1 MAAEK
6 SLIMNVSK
14 DEMDTIDEI
23 LQSRQPGSP
32 LNKKPL
38 KLPSS
43 SRTFTSVPLRITVPL
58 NVSLEA
64 VGALCELSTDP
75 GPNQSVTE
83 CVESDDENN
92 VEGVSYISKNL
103 EDLISVEHNYA
114 TNYFVKIKSNVNENA
129 INIEK
134 ERNSIS
140 EPTSNEQILNE
151 EIEISNT
158 STTKRRSKR
167 QIEKLER
174 EHGEKENTTVEKLLD
189 NNCSQMKM
197 VKINEVFDE
206 KETESRKNE
215 INSNSDVL
223 PIKFSEYSIYNSY
236 SEFKKRHLKNID
248 SSENKES
255 KEYKDL
261 SNVTSN
267 TSEEIQDA
275 FNNIKNKKDSLT
287 ELEELHDIE
296 LPEHEP
302 KSKYSRKTKLCK
314 SNDVEQNKK
323 INSPTEE
330 EHVVMLKQKKTT
342 ENSMEYNM
350 KKTKKCSKKKCLVMN
365 KVYDESESKLKSTNT
380 KKKLFTSHSFEKN
393 ATHLEHTQFA
403 ETLHITKRKKCMS
416 FSEDLFSD
424 VKPEAVPKRLRLSTD
439 SRDMIQKNTSSP
451 LTSPTMLNV
460 KPLKKKILKCES
472 LHLTVNEDEPPLFSK
487 PDVMKKVDDTSS
499 KKDEKEIDSNSLNQA
514 EEAKNLKVDDIPAM
528 KNDTK
533 EKQEVKNKTFPN
545 DKQEE
550 KEKQEVKNKTFPNDK
565 QEEKEKQEVKNKTF
579 PNDKLEEKEK
589 QEVKNKILPNDKQ
602 GKEKQE
608 VRNKTLP
615 NDKQEEKE
623 KLMLKVKQGD
633 KEKHALKVRQ
643 EEEKQYLKTR
653 LKVKVECQPEEN
665 HIEDGQFETIFT
677 GNQESVDPNNS
688 SNNFQDTEQGESQQT
703 KCEST
708 CPNDSIRSH
717 NIFSN
722 IEALFEAVKYNE
734 SLLDSISTSVPSE
747 KKDINENYNTENTL
761 NQDCMND
768 SLKAVTDTE
777 SDNRTAEATQKPER
791 KSRRIIKKKEFFGDS
806 SASSD
811 NKRTGVNRKKS
822 KIDKGTRAG
831 TALKNKI
838 SNIKKE
844 EDLSGSN
851 RYLGFDGNA
860 YSDTSE
866 EDDPNKLWC
875 ICRRPHNS
883 RHPERRMSLGF
894 YKMKFHSWVDLTREG
909 SESID
914 HELKAEKV
922 RVLSYLDWLD
932 SQFQKNDTIQLMVLL
947 FEFWKLYWRQID
959 ASDMGLFLV
968 KLK

>member
-1 MAAEK
+1 MHTWLIRRNTTTELRAFSIMAAEK

-14 DEMDTIDEI
+14 DEMDTIDKI

-32 LNKKPL
+32 LNKKLL
-38 KLPSS
+38 KMPSS
-43 SRTFTSVPLRITVPL
+43 SRTFNSVPLQITVPL

-64 VGALCELSTDP
+64 VGALRDLRTDP

-92 VEGVSYISKNL
+92 VEEVSYISKNL

-134 ERNSIS
+134 EGNSIS
-140 EPTSNEQILNE
+140 EPASNEQILNE
-151 EIEISNT
+151 EIEILNI

-167 QIEKLER
+167 QIDKLER
-174 EHGEKENTTVEKLLD
+174 EHIEKENTTVENLLD
-189 NNCSQMKM
+189 NNCSQMKI

-223 PIKFSEYSIYNSY
+223 PIKFSKYSIYNSY
-236 SEFKKRHLKNID
+236 SEFKKRHLRNID

-261 SNVTSN
+261 SYLTSN
-267 TSEEIQDA
+267 ANEEIQDA
-275 FNNIKNKKDSLT
+275 FNNIKNEKDSLT
-287 ELEELHDIE
+287 ELEELHDIK

-314 SNDVEQNKK
+314 SNDVEQNKN

-342 ENSMEYNM
+342 ENSTECNM
-350 KKTKKCSKKKCLVMN
+350 KKTKKCSKKKCLAMN
-365 KVYDESESKLKSTNT
+365 KVCDESESKLRSTNT

-393 ATHLEHTQFA
+393 ATHLESTQFA

-424 VKPEAVPKRLRLSTD
+424 VKPEAVPKRQRLSTD
-439 SRDMIQKNTSSP
+439 SKDMIQKNTWSP
-451 LTSPTMLNV
+451 LTSPTMFNV
-460 KPLKKKILKCES
+460 KPLKKKNLRRES
-472 LHLTVNEDEPPLFSK
+472 LRLTINEDEPPLFSK
-487 PDVMKKVDDTSS
+487 PDVMVKVTVDDISS

-514 EEAKNLKVDDIPAM
+514 EEAKNLKVDDILAM
-528 KNDTK
+528 KKDTT

-545 DKQEE
+545 DKLDE

-565 QEEKEKQEVKNKTF
+565 QEEKEKQEVKYKTF

-589 QEVKNKILPNDKQ
+589 QEIKN
-602 GKEKQE
+602 E
-608 VRNKTLP
+608 TLP

-633 KEKHALKVRQ
+633 KEKHALKVKQ

-653 LKVKVECQPEEN
+653 LKEKVECQQEEN
-665 HIEDGQFETIFT
+665 HIEDGQFKTNFT
-677 GNQESVDPNNS
+677 CNQEPVDPNNS
-688 SNNFQDTEQGESQQT
+688 SNNFQDTEQGESQQM

-708 CPNDSIRSH
+708 YPNDSIRSH
-717 NIFSN
+717 TIFSN

-806 SASSD
+806 SNSSD
-811 NKRTGVNRKKS
+811 NKRAGVKRKKS
-822 KIDKGTRAG
+822 KIDKGRTKAG

-838 SNIKKE
+838 STIKKE
-844 EDLSGSN
+844 KDLSGRN
-851 RYLGFDGNA
+851 GHLEFDGNA

-883 RHPERRMSLGF
+883 RYLLHFSYFML
-894 YKMKFHSWVDLTREG
+894 
-909 SESID
+909 I
-914 HELKAEKV
+914 
-922 RVLSYLDWLD
+922 LSKTYTSRTIIIFIKWL
-932 SQFQKNDTIQLMVLL
+932 F
-947 FEFWKLYWRQID
+947 
-959 ASDMGLFLV
+959 
-968 KLK
+968 